1 MSDTFLN
8 ICRARCLTFSCR
20 IIIYLDFKKGNAE
33 IELTIFTK
41 RFSNKIFT
49 GIVVWW
55 MVWKIYEKEHAAY
68 YAKANR

>member
-41 RFSNKIFT
+41 RFSNRIFT
-49 GIVVWW
+49 GIVYGEWCGRFTR
-55 MVWKIYEKEHAAY
+55 KNNAAY